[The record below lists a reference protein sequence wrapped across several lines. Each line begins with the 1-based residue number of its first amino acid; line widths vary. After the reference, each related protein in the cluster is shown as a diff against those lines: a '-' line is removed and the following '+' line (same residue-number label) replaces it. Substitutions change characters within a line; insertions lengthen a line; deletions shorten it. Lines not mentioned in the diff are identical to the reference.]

1 MDLWQAHSHL
11 LIDQW
16 QEEDFIFLE
25 VSITYF
31 HSYKGTILGAV
42 MAGGAGRD
50 LSAEH
55 GVSVSE
61 GMS

>member
-1 MDLWQAHSHL
+1 MASKLPP
-11 LIDQW
+11 LIDQR

-31 HSYKGTILGAV
+31 HSYKCIILGEA

-50 LSAEH
+50 LWAED
-55 GVSVSE
+55 GVSISKR
-61 GMS
+61 MS